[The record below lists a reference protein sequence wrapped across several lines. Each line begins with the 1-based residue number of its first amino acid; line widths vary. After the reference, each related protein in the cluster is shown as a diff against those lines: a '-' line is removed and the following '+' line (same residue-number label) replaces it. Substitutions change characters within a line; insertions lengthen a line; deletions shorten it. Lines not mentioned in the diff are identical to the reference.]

1 MKRLC
6 GYFLRT
12 LLVAVMC
19 VPLIVAFVF
28 SGVFYVFSTGPKRLV
43 ETD

>member
-12 LLVAVMC
+12 LLVAVVC

-28 SGVFYVFSTGPKRLV
+28 SGVFSTGPKRLV

>member
-1 MKRLC
+1 MKRLG

-12 LLVAVMC
+12 LLVAVVC
-19 VPLIVAFVF
+19 VPLVVAFVF
-28 SGVFYVFSTGPKRLV
+28 SGVFYVFFHGPKRLV